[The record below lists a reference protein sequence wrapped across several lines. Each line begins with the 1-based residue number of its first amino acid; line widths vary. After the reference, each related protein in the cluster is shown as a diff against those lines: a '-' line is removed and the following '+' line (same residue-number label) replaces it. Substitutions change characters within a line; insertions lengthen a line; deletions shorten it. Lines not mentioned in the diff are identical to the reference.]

1 MPTIATIAMVQ
12 IRPLLPKDWPA
23 TWQIM
28 EPVVRAGE
36 TLPFNPA
43 MDAGAGYAIWVEAA
57 QMAFVVVT
65 GDGQVLGTYHI
76 KPNGPTLAA
85 HVCNCGYVVAPT
97 ARRQGIGSLM
107 FSHSQEQAV
116 ALGFQAMQFNLVV
129 ATNTA
134 AVQAWQRNGMAI
146 IGTLP
151 GAFHH
156 QRLGFVDAHVMFK
169 SLKGD

>member
-1 MPTIATIAMVQ
+1 MVR
-12 IRPLLPKDWPA
+12 IRPLLPEDWPA

-36 TLPFNPA
+36 TLPFDPA
-43 MDAGAGYAIWVEAA
+43 MDAEAGYAVWVETVL
-57 QMAFVVVT
+57 QAFVAVAA
-65 GDGQVLGTYHI
+65 DGQVLGTYHV

-85 HVCNCGYVVAPT
+85 HVCNCGYVVATT

-107 FSHSQEQAV
+107 FCHSQEQAL
-116 ALGFQAMQFNLVV
+116 AFGSRAMQFNLVV
-129 ATNTA
+129 STNTA

-146 IGTLP
+146 VGTLP

-169 SLKGD
+169 VLESD